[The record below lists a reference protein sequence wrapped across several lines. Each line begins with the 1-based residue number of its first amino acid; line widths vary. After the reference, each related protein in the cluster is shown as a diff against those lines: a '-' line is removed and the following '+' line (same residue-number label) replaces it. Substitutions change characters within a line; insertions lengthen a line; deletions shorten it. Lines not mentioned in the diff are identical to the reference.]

1 VDARDAGTVAELR
14 EGGDGWFE
22 SFVDRW
28 YGSTVRFAR
37 PLAGDDATAR
47 RAARDAWLSVI
58 GRLRDLDDALPL
70 HLVVLRATLE
80 ALAARP
86 AADASGAAVAPD
98 AFEAEGHRWAG
109 WWRDDTSPEDWEQ
122 PPADKALARALDAL
136 DPATA
141 AVVTLRD
148 VEELSAEDVEAVLEL
163 TPSDQ
168 RALLNRG
175 RASVWQTLAE
185 ADA

>member
-14 EGGDGWFE
+14 EGGDGRFE

-37 PLAGDDATAR
+37 LLTGDDATAR
-47 RAARDAWLSVI
+47 RTAHDAWLSVI
-58 GRLRDLDDALPL
+58 GRLRDLDDAAPL
-70 HLVVLRATLE
+70 HLVVLRTTLE
-80 ALAARP
+80 ALAEQPTA
-86 AADASGAAVAPD
+86 GAAGAAIASD

-109 WWRDDTSPEDWEQ
+109 WWRDETSPEDWEE
-122 PPADKALARALDAL
+122 PPADEALARALEAL

-148 VEELSAEDVEAVLEL
+148 AEELSAEEVEAVLEL

-168 RALLNRG
+168 RALLNQG
-175 RASVWQTLAE
+175 RAAVLQTLAE
-185 ADA
+185 AAA

>member
-1 VDARDAGTVAELR
+1 VGARDAGTVAELR
-14 EGGDGWFE
+14 EGGDDRFE

-37 PLAGDDATAR
+37 LLAGDEATAR
-47 RAARDAWLSVI
+47 RTAHDAWLSVI
-58 GRLRDLDDALPL
+58 GRLRDLDDAAPL

-80 ALAARP
+80 AIASPAARAP
-86 AADASGAAVAPD
+86 DGAVTPD

-122 PPADKALARALDAL
+122 PPADDALTRAMDAL

-148 VEELSAEDVEAVLEL
+148 VEELSADEVEAVLEL

-168 RALLNRG
+168 RALLNQG
-175 RASVWQTLAE
+175 RAAVWETLAE
-185 ADA
+185 ANA